1 MCISTIWEIRRRLFK
16 GLAVKMK
23 DSIIINMDY
32 AMYDVIDGTPF
43 VERHHCIGGPNRKLA
58 DEDGLWVPLTP
69 EHHRTGKDSAH
80 LNKVTHTLLEII
92 AQLAYEKKKVA
103 EGNTE
108 TEARELFR
116 KRYGRSYL

>member
-1 MCISTIWEIRRRLFK
+1 MR
-16 GLAVKMK
+16 

-32 AMYDVIDGTPF
+32 AMYDIIDGTTL
-43 VERHHCIGGPNRKLA
+43 VERHHCIGGSNRKLA

-80 LNKVTHTLLEII
+80 KSKITHTLLAII
-92 AQLAYEKKKVA
+92 AQLAYEKKKIA

-108 TEARELFR
+108 TEAREMFR
-116 KRYGRSYL
+116 KRYGRCYL

>member
-1 MCISTIWEIRRRLFK
+1 MYLSAIWEICRRLFK
-16 GLAVKMK
+16 GLAGKMR

-32 AMYDVIDGTPF
+32 AMYDIIDGTPL
-43 VERHHCIGGPNRKLA
+43 VERHHCIGGSNRKLA

-80 LNKVTHTLLEII
+80 NSKITHTLLAII
-92 AQLAYEKKKVA
+92 AQLAYEKKKIA

-108 TEARELFR
+108 SEAREMFR
-116 KRYGRSYL
+116 KRYGRCYL

>member
-1 MCISTIWEIRRRLFK
+1 
-16 GLAVKMK
+16 MK

-32 AMYDVIDGTPF
+32 AMYDLIDSTPF

-80 LNKVTHTLLEII
+80 LSKVTHTLLVII
-92 AQLAYEKKKVA
+92 AAVMCLAWGALVA
-103 EGNTE
+103 FSIIIGRNPK
-108 TEARELFR
+108 RFSKRVIRLFF
-116 KRYGRSYL
+116 KDGYVKY